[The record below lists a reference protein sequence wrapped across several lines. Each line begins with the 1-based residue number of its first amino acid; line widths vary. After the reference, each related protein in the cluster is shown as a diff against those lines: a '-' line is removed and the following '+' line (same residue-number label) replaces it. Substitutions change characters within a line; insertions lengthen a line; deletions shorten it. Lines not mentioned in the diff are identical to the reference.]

1 MIFNKNIGNW
11 YKKST
16 YLDDVVYQLYLDEIK
31 NTNDENYPGYQ
42 EYLIAVHIKYKNNQ
56 IENAYNIAKNI
67 IRKEKIEKLN
77 EENI

>member
-11 YKKST
+11 DKNST
-16 YLDDVVYQLYLDEIK
+16 YLDDVVYQLYLDGLK

-42 EYLIAVHIKYKNNQ
+42 KYLIDVHIKYKINQ

-67 IRKEKIEKLN
+67 IRKEKIERLN